1 MMLFETKFKIPWLL
15 CIYIYNIY
23 IYLYVQ
29 LHIQRK
35 RIVLMLKPLTER
47 IFLLKSKSKIH
58 SDSQ

>member
-35 RIVLMLKPLTER
+35 RIVLMLKTLTER